1 MPSLYRSCLIYS
13 LEIKKDSLTRKYSF
27 AFGVAGNWK
36 KRSFNSNIIFHIANY
51 NLFEEKEPTVGCG
64 VTIVTSMVINF
75 KNITELCL
83 WKRYRNNIMEIWIL
97 IFFFNLPFYFFSISL
112 YFFFIYFF
120 LISFPNYFQQA
131 FGLSWVG
138 KVLSSK
144 LFTIL
149 LAFFNQK
156 HLRSIPMTKKNT
168 IPISIDIF
176 IKFEK

>member
-64 VTIVTSMVINF
+64 VTIVTSMAINF

-97 IFFFNLPFYFFSISL
+97 IFFFQFTLLFFFHLSL
-112 YFFFIYFF
+112 FFFIYFF